1 MQNPNLP
8 PGAQPVQGQPPQ
20 KLTREQKR
28 ALAEQKKRMEQ
39 ERMRSMELQKLLG
52 NFQSELETSVID
64 PPMMLKLA
72 CNRLKLMLK
81 ADHCVATA
89 YEHYVQHGGEICLV
103 RQQSNLPPKPASE
116 KKDEG
121 PQVKRVIVGTE
132 IMEVKIKQEKKE
144 EDDGPK
150 IPMPPP
156 LPKEPLKGGQLP
168 DLDGVFMHPLAIM
181 EQVRSSRQ
189 PLMIPDCSKYSDQ
202 GVVQFCAPYGIKSM
216 LLMPVIAKG
225 EVLSILIIMTVNQPQ
240 GYVPLELRY
249 TQQAIDSLVRSIE
262 TAPPI
267 LPEKLKERVITP
279 MTHGD
284 NVPKQIEY
292 YSEYFDNIF
301 DFMIAE
307 LEEDEAEELLELQ
320 KAQETV
326 PNKLRKVWLQIG
338 KFLEFKEQPKLAYLF
353 NIAMNELADQA
364 IEFAES
370 KKFNQP
376 RGLKAFQEFMDRQ
389 VKKPDIKSFFMEND
403 PEEKQSKMMIV
414 GNEIISMD
422 TDAGA
427 EAAIIEEIIEEV
439 DKEITKAVRG
449 NLLFSEGKRATLIND
464 IEQSEMLVNFVAVTA
479 ATDFRTHIK
488 AALPEMHED
497 IDQTELLAD
506 LAHQGMREISMV
518 VAQNMAE
525 KYLYDMEGFLEQPEE
540 LQKSQIHQL
549 QMYIH
554 YRVMANLV
562 PTLRAA
568 EPTLWAMMVQDK
580 IKKRAQKAA
589 KQRAVL
595 VGRMVRASSAESDE
609 DWDEGEDENDEDEE

>member
-1 MQNPNLP
+1 
-8 PGAQPVQGQPPQ
+8 
-20 KLTREQKR
+20 
-28 ALAEQKKRMEQ
+28 
-39 ERMRSMELQKLLG
+39 
-52 NFQSELETSVID
+52 
-64 PPMMLKLA
+64 
-72 CNRLKLMLK
+72 
-81 ADHCVATA
+81 
-89 YEHYVQHGGEICLV
+89 
-103 RQQSNLPPKPASE
+103 
-116 KKDEG
+116 
-121 PQVKRVIVGTE
+121 
-132 IMEVKIKQEKKE
+132 
-144 EDDGPK
+144 
-150 IPMPPP
+150 
-156 LPKEPLKGGQLP
+156 
-168 DLDGVFMHPLAIM
+168 MHNLAIM

-202 GVVQFCAPYGIKSM
+202 GVVQFSAPYGIKSM
-216 LLMPVIAKG
+216 LLMPVIVKG

-284 NVPKQIEY
+284 NIPKQIEY

-320 KAQETV
+320 KAQEAV

-338 KFLEFKEQPKLAYLF
+338 KFLEFKEQPKYAYLF
-353 NIAMNELADQA
+353 NVAMNELADQA
-364 IEFAES
+364 IEFADT

-389 VKKPDIKSFFMEND
+389 VKKPDIKGFFMEND
-403 PEEKQSKMMIV
+403 PEEKKAKLMMV
-414 GNEIISMD
+414 GNEVISMD
-422 TDAGA
+422 TDSGA
-427 EAAIIEEIIEEV
+427 EAAYIEEILEEV

-449 NLLFSEGKRATLIND
+449 SLLFSENKRATLIND

-497 IDQTELLAD
+497 IDQPELLAD

-540 LQKSQIHQL
+540 LQKSQIHHL

-562 PTLRAA
+562 PTLRAS

>member
-8 PGAQPVQGQPPQ
+8 PGAQPVQGQPPP

-81 ADHCVATA
+81 ADHAVATS
-89 YEHYVQHGGEICLV
+89 YENYVQHGGEICLV

-121 PQVKRVIVGTE
+121 PQFKRVIVGSE
-132 IMEVKIKQEKKE
+132 IMEVKIKQEKKDE
-144 EDDGPK
+144 EDGPK
-150 IPMPPP
+150 IPMPVPP
-156 LPKEPLKGGQLP
+156 PKEPLKGGQLP

-189 PLMIPDCSKYSDQ
+189 PLMIPDCSKYSEQ
-202 GVVQFCAPYGIKSM
+202 NVVQFSATYGIKSM
-216 LLMPVIAKG
+216 LLMPVIVQN
-225 EVLSILIIMTVNQPQ
+225 EVFSILIIMTVNQPQ

-249 TQQAIDSLVRSIE
+249 VQQAIDSLVRSIE

-307 LEEDEAEELLELQ
+307 LEEDEAEELIELQ
-320 KAQETV
+320 KAQESV
-326 PNKLRKVWLQIG
+326 PNKLRKVWYQIG
-338 KFLEFKEQPKLAYLF
+338 KFLEFKENPKFSYLF

-364 IEFAES
+364 LEFAEA

-389 VKKPDIKSFFMEND
+389 IKRPDIKNFFMEND
-403 PEEKQSKMMIV
+403 PAEKQSKMMVV
-414 GNEIISMD
+414 GNEVISMD

-427 EAAIIEEIIEEV
+427 EAAIIEEILSEV
-439 DKEITKAVRG
+439 DKEVTKAVRG
-449 NLLFSEGKRATLIND
+449 SLLFSEGKRATLIND

-479 ATDFRTHIK
+479 ATDFRQHIK
-488 AALPEMHED
+488 SALPEMHED
-497 IDQTELLAD
+497 IEQTDLLAE

-518 VAQNMAE
+518 VSQNMAE
-525 KYLYDMEGFLEQPEE
+525 KYLYDMEDFLEQPEE
-540 LQKSQIHQL
+540 TQKEQIHQL

-554 YRVMANLV
+554 YRIMANLV
-562 PTLRAA
+562 PTLRAE
-568 EPTLWAMMVQDK
+568 EPTLWAILIEDR
-580 IKKRAQKAA
+580 IKKRALKAS

-595 VGRMVRASSAESDE
+595 VGRMVRASSSESDE
-609 DWDEGEDENDEDEE
+609 DWDEGDEDEEDDDE